1 MSGPPYPAPPAA
13 NSNAIGAFTIGVSPI
28 GDISPFLPFTTIIS
42 QYSNSPTLDGI
53 ITAFAAACD
62 PTELFD
68 SLYDNMWSVLTA
80 VDYGLDSWGRIVGVT
95 RTLQLPPSTAQ
106 FFGFQA
112 SADPTHFTGFNQAP
126 FYTGQQ
132 LTSTVSLSDQ
142 DFRTLILA
150 KAAAN
155 ICDGSIPAIN
165 AVLLALFP
173 NRGACYVTDP
183 GGMQMAYTFEFALT
197 PIELA
202 IVEQSGVLP
211 KPVGVAA
218 TVVQL

>member
-1 MSGPPYPAPPAA
+1 MSGPIYPPGPAPG
-13 NSNAIGAFTIGVSPI
+13 SNQIGSFAIGVSPI
-28 GDISPFLPFTTIIS
+28 GDISPFPPFSTIIR
-42 QYSNSPTLDGI
+42 QYSNSPILDGI
-53 ITAFAAACD
+53 ITAFAAAMD

-68 SLYDNMWSVLTA
+68 ELYDLQWNVLTA
-80 VDYGLDSWGRIVGVT
+80 QGYGLDSWGRIVGVT
-95 RTLQLPPSTAQ
+95 RTLQLPPGVNQ
-106 FFGFQA
+106 FFGFQVA
-112 SADPTHFTGFNQAP
+112 EDPAHFTGFDQAP
-126 FYTGQQ
+126 FYSGQQ
-132 LTSTVSLSDQ
+132 LTNNATLSDT

-150 KAAAN
+150 KAASN

-173 NRGACYVTDP
+173 NRGACYVADL

-211 KPVGVAA
+211 KPVGVLAS
-218 TVVQL
+218 VVQA